1 MSENKNPEQI
11 ARDHIDDLLRQSGW
25 TVQSRKEINLSDGL
39 GPAVREYPTDTG
51 PADYVLFVNRK
62 PVEWA
67 HHHRGKSPGGHRR

>member
-11 ARDHIDDLLRQSGW
+11 ARDHIDDLLR
-25 TVQSRKEINLSDGL
+25 QSRKEINLSDGL

-62 PVEWA
+62 PVEWS
-67 HHHRGKSPGGHRR
+67 SPPSWEISWGP